1 MTPYHH
7 KNTQLLFAMN
17 CGKRRDTWLL
27 EVLRKSKYYVL
38 SPKQD
43 TCTSPSRAQVT
54 LWRKGWKEW
63 MMEKG

>member
-17 CGKRRDTWLL
+17 CKRRDTWLL
-27 EVLRKSKYYVL
+27 EVLRKSDNCVL

-54 LWRKGWKEW
+54 LWKKGRKEC